1 LNFLSGE
8 NCKKDKGSKKEQT
21 SAEEHAKRFIYKYRN
36 LPIGDKYLLVD
47 FRPEKYAPY
56 MDYQDVNKK
65 NEWQI
70 NKKFLKN
77 YWIVI
82 YGKDYS
88 TLQITRYNE
97 RAEFDGIDTIILEE
111 IHYF

>member
-1 LNFLSGE
+1 
-8 NCKKDKGSKKEQT
+8 
-21 SAEEHAKRFIYKYRN
+21 
-36 LPIGDKYLLVD
+36 
-47 FRPEKYAPY
+47 

-65 NEWQI
+65 NEWEI

-97 RAEFDGIDTIILEE
+97 SAELDGINTITLLPD
-111 IHYF
+111 